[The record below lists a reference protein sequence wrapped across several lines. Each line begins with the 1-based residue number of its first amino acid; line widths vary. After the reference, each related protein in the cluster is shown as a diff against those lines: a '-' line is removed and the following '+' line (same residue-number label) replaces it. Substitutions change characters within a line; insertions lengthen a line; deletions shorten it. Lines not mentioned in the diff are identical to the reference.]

1 MAHGRLT
8 AGFMPPGNTSILSF
22 PPVVLRVCPKGQK
35 GGSFMGK
42 VNVYN
47 EYGEVV
53 ATVKY
58 SENLDY
64 WDGNNYT
71 CGSTGRHK
79 GLTRLKSGDYVLVHG
94 TQWQGERDHAEII
107 TAEEAL
113 QEILRSGNIEL
124 LEEKRFAELKE
135 LYEKTML
142 EEEDG

>member
-1 MAHGRLT
+1 M
-8 AGFMPPGNTSILSF
+8 
-22 PPVVLRVCPKGQK
+22 
-35 GGSFMGK
+35 

-53 ATVKY
+53 AQVKY
-58 SENLDY
+58 SENLDF
-64 WDGNNYT
+64 WDGSNYT